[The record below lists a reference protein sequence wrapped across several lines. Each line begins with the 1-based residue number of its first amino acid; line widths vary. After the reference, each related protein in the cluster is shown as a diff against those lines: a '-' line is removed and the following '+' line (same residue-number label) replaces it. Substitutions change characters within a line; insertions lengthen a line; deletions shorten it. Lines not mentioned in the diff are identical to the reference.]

1 MSTFVT
7 LTTQSQISIPAVF
20 RRQLGFKK
28 GDKLKAEVQGDAL
41 VLRPAGDILSLAGTL
56 SHLAKKE
63 KGIQEILKLEEKAM
77 SDAVSNRYLS
87 TLSASE
93 RRRIKKHTK
102 DHEEIF
108 G

>member
-56 SHLAKKE
+56 SHLAKE

-77 SDAVSNRYLS
+77 GGAASDRYLS

-93 RRRIKKHTK
+93 RNRIKKTNK
-102 DHEEIF
+102 RS
-108 G
+108 